1 MRSLWSTI
9 SWSAISASLLLSTA
23 AHAAPLWQFD
33 ADSAAT
39 AATVQLPANA
49 VNAQA
54 VTLSASMLDALTI
67 GSELTLSLAGQDLI
81 FTVAAEQ
88 RFDNG
93 DRGLRAV
100 LVGGDGSQI
109 VSMTIGAST
118 VMATIYA
125 PQGKYVLQAQRE
137 AGSEGVR
144 FVGYVF
150 NESSGI
156 WMLPMDEGA
165 SAGSSR
171 AGSLP
176 QGGLQLQQAVA
187 SADVSISQSFSAS
200 PVMIGST
207 LDATIEI
214 TNNTGSVINGETLK
228 IQDIFD
234 TADYLDS
241 SVGCTLKNVQ
251 YSNGTFKEVHCPV
264 NNLAAG
270 AKFSVSYSVRA
281 TAQSSPS
288 IASSIVLDR
297 ANDTAFITAV
307 YDTLKDTD
315 NDGISDFNENIL
327 GTNLNSASSGP
338 QEGANAEIDL
348 LLVYTPRFVA
358 DSSTGNPIQDLNQLM
373 QETNDMYATSGVGIT
388 FRVAAYRQVNY
399 TGTTGLSPM
408 LDAMAE
414 GKGVFKDINFQ
425 RMASGADL
433 VVLLDGFNEGSDKVC
448 GLARVGGT
456 GTFGDFSATS
466 SQAVFAVNYRAG
478 VESGRGAGCDN
489 MTVAHEIGHLLG
501 LGHSWVEQNKEGETS
516 GTFPWALG
524 HGVTGSFHTIMA
536 YDEHFPNGVQLPLFS
551 NPRRNNC
558 KEQACGVPRDNATS
572 GADAVMALNIVRFQA
587 ARYFSPRPAVSLINA
602 NGTATGASLRAGT
615 IRTGGPQGTSTTFGT
630 QFAGTDAL
638 SLAGDLSIDPAHIG
652 RTGKTHMVIAA
663 PGVGFFQVSASG
675 AYIPWDGNPA
685 TLQGSITSRPLKAIE
700 QLTVF
705 KNLAF
710 ATVGIPQVSLTVYF
724 AYSVD
729 GTDTFVYSSSGVPIT
744 IK

>member
-1 MRSLWSTI
+1 MRTLWSSVI
-9 SWSAISASLLLSTA
+9 IASSLFTA
-23 AHAAPLWQFD
+23 AAQAAPLWQYD
-33 ADSAAT
+33 ANSAPAG
-39 AATVQLPANA
+39 AGVKLPANA

-54 VTLSASMLDALTI
+54 VTLSATTLDALAI
-67 GSELTLSLAGQDLI
+67 GSELTLTIAGQELI
-81 FTVAAEQ
+81 FEVVTEQ
-88 RFDNG
+88 RFANG
-93 DRGLRAV
+93 DRGFRAV
-100 LVGGDGSQI
+100 LAGSDGSQI
-109 VSMTIGAST
+109 ISMTTSATT

-125 PQGKYVLQAQRE
+125 AQDKYVLQAASI
-137 AGSEGVR
+137 AGG
-144 FVGYVF
+144 FAGYVYS
-150 NESSGI
+150 ESSRI

-171 AGSLP
+171 AGSLS
-176 QGGLQLQQAVA
+176 QGGLLLQEAVS
-187 SADVSISQSFSAS
+187 SADVSIRQSFSAK
-200 PVMIGST
+200 PVIIGST

-214 TNNTGSVINGETLK
+214 TNNTAAVINGETLK

-234 TADYLDS
+234 KAEYLDS

-251 YSNGTFKEVHCPV
+251 YSDGTFKELHCPV

-270 AKFSVSYSVRA
+270 AKFSVSYSVRP
-281 TAQSSPS
+281 TAKSSPS
-288 IASSIVLDR
+288 IGSNVVLDR
-297 ANDTAFITAV
+297 ANDTALITAV

-338 QEGANAEIDL
+338 QQGANAEIDL
-348 LLVYTPRFVA
+348 LLVYTQRFVA

-399 TGTTGLSPM
+399 TETTGLSPM
-408 LDAMAE
+408 IAAMDE
-414 GKGVFKDINFQ
+414 GKGVFQDINYQ

-448 GLARVGGT
+448 GLAHAGGT

-572 GADAVMALNIVRFQA
+572 GADAVMALNTVRFQA
-587 ARYFSPRPAVSLINA
+587 SRYFSPRPAVSLINA

-685 TLQGSITSRPLKAIE
+685 TLQGSITSRPLNAIE

-710 ATVGIPQVSLTVYF
+710 ASVGIPQVSLTVYF

-729 GTDTFVYSSSGVPIT
+729 GTDTFVYSSAGVPIT

>member
-1 MRSLWSTI
+1 MRSLWSVI
-9 SWSAISASLLLSTA
+9 SVSLLFSTA

-33 ADSAAT
+33 ADSAA
-39 AATVQLPANA
+39 AASVQLPANA

-54 VTLSASMLDALTI
+54 VTLSASMLEALTI
-67 GSELTLSLAGQDLI
+67 GSELTLSLAGQDLV
-81 FTVAAEQ
+81 FAVAAEQ

-118 VMATIYA
+118 VMATVYA

-137 AGSEGVR
+137 SYGEGSR
-144 FVGYVF
+144 YVGYVF

-165 SAGSSR
+165 ASEVTEAETSS
-171 AGSLP
+171 
-176 QGGLQLQQAVA
+176 GGLQLQQAVA
-187 SADVSISQSFSAS
+187 SADITITQNFSAT
-200 PVMIGST
+200 PVLLGGT
-207 LDATIEI
+207 LDAMIEI
-214 TNNTGSVINGETLK
+214 KNNTTATITGETLK
-228 IQDIFD
+228 IMDIFD
-234 TADYLDS
+234 RADFDES
-241 SVGCTLKNVQ
+241 SAGCTLRNVT
-251 YSNGTFKEVHCPV
+251 YSNGVFKELHCPV

-270 AKFSVSYSVRA
+270 ATLNVNYSVR
-281 TAQSSPS
+281 TTQNSTPS
-288 IASSIVLDR
+288 VTSNVELDG
-297 ANDTAFITAV
+297 AGDTAFITV
-307 YDTLKDTD
+307 VNDTLKDTD

-358 DSSTGNPIQDLNQLM
+358 DSSTGNPIQDLNQLI

-399 TGTTGLSPM
+399 TETTGLTPM

-414 GKGVFKDINFQ
+414 SKGVFEDINYQ

-433 VVLLDGFNEGSDKVC
+433 VVLVDGFNEGSDQVC
-448 GLARVGGT
+448 GLAHAGGT
-456 GTFGDFSATS
+456 AALGDFSYTS
-466 SQAVFAVNYRAG
+466 SRAVFAVNYRAG
-478 VESGRGAGCDN
+478 VESGRGEGCDN
-489 MTVAHEIGHLLG
+489 ITVAHEIGHLLG
-501 LGHSWVEQNKEGETS
+501 LGHSWVEQNQKGETI
-516 GTFPWALG
+516 GTFPWSLG

-558 KEQACGVPRDNATS
+558 KEQACGVPRDNPTS
-572 GADAVMALNIVRFQA
+572 GADAVLALNTVRFQA
-587 ARYFSPRPAVSLINA
+587 ARYFSPRPAVSLVAA
-602 NGTATGASLRAGT
+602 NGSATGATLKAGV
-615 IRTGGPQGTSTTFGT
+615 IRTGGPQGTSTTFAS
-630 QFAGTDAL
+630 QFTGTDAV
-638 SLAGDLSIDPAHIG
+638 SLVGDLSIDPMHVG
-652 RTGKTHMVIAA
+652 RNGKTHMVIAA
-663 PGVGFFQVSASG
+663 QGVGYFQVNASG
-675 AYIPWDGNPA
+675 GYVPWDGNPA
-685 TLQGSITSRPLKAIE
+685 TLQGSIASRPLKSVE

-705 KNLAF
+705 KDLAF
-710 ATVGIPQVSLTVYF
+710 ANVGIPQVSLVVFF

-729 GTDTFVYSSSGVPIT
+729 GTDTFIYSSSGVPLT
-744 IK
+744 IQ